1 MSENNLPVTVT
12 ILDKDYRIACPRDEK
27 DGLLASAEYLNRHI
41 KEIRNSGKVVG
52 ADRIAVLA
60 ALNITH
66 ELLTQRTQTE
76 HIGVCINRLRDR
88 LGTALD
94 EEK

>member
-1 MSENNLPVTVT
+1 MSENNVPVNIT
-12 ILDKDYRIACPRDEK
+12 ILDKEYRIACPIDEK
-27 DGLLASAEYLNRHI
+27 DELLASAEYLNRHI

-76 HIGVCINRLRDR
+76 HIGVRINKLRNRLS
-88 LGTALD
+88 TVLD
-94 EEK
+94 EKD